1 MFLRNFRFS
10 HCLPHEVQPAITF
23 SKPDGEWKMART
35 KTGVTALFDID
46 GGSTEAINNEV
57 SEPFLCALP
66 IAIGVHL
73 SNQIIH
79 LHAMIEGSDHLTKAG
94 FSDLRKK

>member
-1 MFLRNFRFS
+1 
-10 HCLPHEVQPAITF
+10 
-23 SKPDGEWKMART
+23 MART

-46 GGSTEAINNEV
+46 GGSAEAINNEV
-57 SEPFLCALP
+57 SEPFFCTLP

-79 LHAMIEGSDHLTKAG
+79 LHTMIKGGDHLTKAG